1 MPSSPAISWPSLTRL
16 AVSIRSLQCHT
27 PAVPHTRNATHHFF
41 AHRPAEGVVL
51 IAETGLLE
59 FGGNERAI
67 SLGDILAHLVC
78 SAQPGA
84 GVLHS
89 DRLRLVR
96 FGNCSRM

>member
-1 MPSSPAISWPSLTRL
+1 MCDVSHYLRVVPALRNPPATQLPSPLHL
-16 AVSIRSLQCHT
+16 AVCR
-27 PAVPHTRNATHHFF
+27 FF
-41 AHRPAEGVVL
+41 AHRLAEGIVL

-67 SLGDILAHLVC
+67 SLGNILAPLVC